1 MLFSRVASEVP
12 KSHAR
17 QRSRV
22 KPTEGSSVDT
32 AALLSSCETAVTI
45 QSRGAGVCLI

>member
-32 AALLSSCETAVTI
+32 AALLSSCETA
-45 QSRGAGVCLI
+45 QSPFKAGELGFV